1 MKTGQKQRT
10 KMKGSQIHMEE
21 KLILAKNQIA
31 LIIWQNTILKSKKR
45 KKKKTLP
52 LFFSFLMFRV
62 IYNFSII
69 FVTNQFLLY
78 AWNLSKFSNTLL
90 SQLNSMKL
98 LEEFTNS
105 TPQRKEKKN

>member
-45 KKKKTLP
+45 KKRKQFP
-52 LFFSFLMFRV
+52 FSFLF
-62 IYNFSII
+62 
-69 FVTNQFLLY
+69 
-78 AWNLSKFSNTLL
+78 
-90 SQLNSMKL
+90 
-98 LEEFTNS
+98 
-105 TPQRKEKKN
+105 